1 MMNKKLFS
9 ALLTGGLLF
18 SFTGGFVSCSEDYD
32 DDIKDLQ
39 TQITANSNAIAEIQA
54 LLAKGV
60 VITNVTK
67 NAEGILLTMS
77 DGSTQQLTNGKDGA
91 DGKDGKD
98 AAVWTIGNDGYWY
111 EDGVATEY
119 KAVGEDGKDGADGKD
134 GINGKDGADG
144 KDGKDGVNGKDGADG
159 KDGKDGKDG
168 GYYVP
173 NAETGNFDYV
183 DADGNKKDSGIS
195 WKSSAMTAVKT
206 ETGVMF
212 SGIAGYPDG
221 LFISTVADLMSLVF
235 QPQLVVDGVNAINAG
250 VLTKGGN
257 IICTPN
263 VTAQYHLNPSTV
275 NENGIDKNSLR
286 YISITKEFKVTRAI
300 SNVEAT
306 YNNIK
311 NGMLTVDV
319 DFEGTPSEGSKIDL
333 IALQVT
339 NASGEVITSDYATV
353 AADPLRSEDLFIA
366 RKNIIKTAG
375 NNAHYWATMSDA
387 KNVAINDAAV
397 NATSTQDARI
407 ITVVYNSNID
417 LDDYVRTC
425 LMSGT
430 AHSEFTQMEDYHLSI
445 AYTNMKFELTGMEN
459 GLKKTTDQAKFIKL
473 DANGVV
479 TPTTYEDGDNL
490 RSSIGRTP
498 IIKAELIHQ
507 ENGGKKTVLQ
517 TAYIVLEIVDKEDT
531 PPTPVGVT
539 FNAYD
544 IKTTDFFGQNLDF
557 CNGDQVEITAEDM
570 NTVYS
575 KEGISKE
582 EFANNYVFQ
591 PYPANVTIAGKKYGT
606 SEDVEYA
613 ANAGQITTYG
623 LTWSLDAEYIWNNA
637 GKTPE
642 AQAVYKHKNKNHYV
656 VINLKPSAA
665 IPARKVLEFPAD
677 GEKFAEMWNTEKT
690 LGMFNVRVPNVG
702 ENTTAQCTFVN
713 NLLTLYLD
721 QKDPVTL
728 INNIV
733 NNSTYKVST
742 STGISDTYIEY
753 IIKDAS
759 CEGSKTNGT
768 FVVKNDG
775 KELYYRVGL
784 TDHLIATLNGTEVTL
799 NDDHNNNAIAE
810 ELLNTNKLVVTYAV
824 RAEFES
830 CLGTQTIPCKNE
842 VTFDVRYVRPINVNP
857 ESAGS
862 FQDGNDFGGN
872 GTLLKAADV
881 ISLIDWRGNAV
892 VEGNSYYGYYGVK
905 RVTVDNSGVT
915 CNIAAGKN
923 QPLPSHIKA
932 GIVDAAALADPDLAT
947 GLNGKAV
954 DEWFYYK
961 NNGTVLQE
969 NIEINFPVIVE
980 YWWGEV
986 VTETV
991 TVTVKKTNNINK

>member
-1 MMNKKLFS
+1 MINKKLLK
-9 ALLTGGLLF
+9 ALLFGGLVF
-18 SFTGGFVSCSEDYD
+18 SFTGTFVSCSEDYD
-32 DDIKDLQ
+32 DDIKGLQ
-39 TQITANSNAIAEIQA
+39 AQIDAQRASLAEIET
-54 LLAKGV
+54 LLQSGV
-60 VITNVTK
+60 VIKDVK
-67 NAEGILLTMS
+67 S
-77 DGSTQQLTNGKDGA
+77 DTNGIKLTLSNGNEYVLTHGE

-98 AAVWTIGNDGYWY
+98 AAVWTIGTDGYWY
-111 EDGVATEY
+111 LNNEKTEY
-119 KAVGEDGKDGADGKD
+119 KAIGV
-134 GINGKDGADG
+134 DG
-144 KDGKDGVNGKDGADG
+144 KDGKDGV
-159 KDGKDGKDG
+159 DGKDG

-195 WKSSAMTAVKT
+195 WKSATMTAVKT

-275 NENGIDKNSLR
+275 NENGIDKSSLR
-286 YISITKEFKVTRAI
+286 YVSVTKDFKVTRAI
-300 SNVEAT
+300 SNVEAA
-306 YNNIK
+306 YNSII

-339 NASGEVITSDYATV
+339 NASGAVITSDYATV
-353 AADPLRSEDLFIA
+353 AADPLRSEDLYIA
-366 RKNIIKTAG
+366 RKEIIKTHG
-375 NNAHYWATMSDA
+375 DNAHYWATMADA
-387 KNVAINDAAV
+387 KDVAINDAAV
-397 NATSTQDARI
+397 KATEAQDKRI

-459 GLKKTTDQAKFIKL
+459 GLKVTTDQAKFIKL

-507 ENGGKKTVLQ
+507 ENGGKKTILK
-517 TAYIVLEIVDKEDT
+517 TAYVVLEIVDKDEIIKD
-531 PPTPVGVT
+531 PEIT

-544 IKTTDFFGQNLDF
+544 ITTADFFGQNIDF
-557 CNGDQVEITAEDM
+557 CNDDLVEITAEDM

-591 PYPANVTIAGKKYGT
+591 PYPANVTIKGIKYGT
-606 SEDVEYA
+606 SEDVEIA

-623 LTWSLDAEYIWNNA
+623 LTWYLSAEYIWNNA

-656 VINLKPSAA
+656 VINLKPSKA
-665 IPARKVLEFPAD
+665 IPAREVLKFPAD
-677 GEKFAEMWNTEKT
+677 GEKFAEMWNAEKT
-690 LGMFNVRVPNVG
+690 LGMFNLRVPNVG

-721 QKDPVTL
+721 KKDPVTL

-733 NNSTYKVST
+733 KNSTYKVST
-742 STGISDTYIEY
+742 ATGVKNTYIEY
-753 IIKDAS
+753 IIKDAYLKVS
-759 CEGSKTNGT
+759 ETDDKFDVTDGT
-768 FVVKNDG
+768 FVVKNNG

-824 RAEFES
+824 RADFES
-830 CLGTQTIPCKNE
+830 CLGTKAIPCNDE

-881 ISLIDWRGNAV
+881 ISLVDWRGNAV

-915 CNIAAGKN
+915 CNIAAGEK

>member
-9 ALLTGGLLF
+9 SLLIGGLLF

-111 EDGVATEY
+111 VDGVATEY

-134 GINGKDGADG
+134 GVDGKDGADG
-144 KDGKDGVNGKDGADG
+144 KDGV
-159 KDGKDGKDG
+159 DGKDG

-195 WKSSAMTAVKT
+195 WKSATITAVKT

-275 NENGIDKNSLR
+275 NENGIDKSSLR
-286 YISITKEFKVTRAI
+286 YVSLTKDFKVTRAI

-306 YNNIK
+306 YNSIS

-339 NASGEVITSDYATV
+339 NASGAVITSDYATV

-366 RKNIIKTAG
+366 RKEIIKTSG
-375 NNAHYWATMSDA
+375 NNAHYWATMADA
-387 KNVAINDAAV
+387 KDVAINDAAV
-397 NATSTQDARI
+397 KATDAQDKRI
-407 ITVVYNSNID
+407 ITVAYNSNID

-459 GLKKTTDQAKFIKL
+459 GLKVTTDQAKFIKL

-507 ENGGKKTVLQ
+507 ENGGKKTILK
-517 TAYIVLEIVDKEDT
+517 TAYVVLEIVDKDEPIITDD
-531 PPTPVGVT
+531 PT

-544 IKTTDFFGQNLDF
+544 ITTADFFGQNIDF
-557 CNGDQVEITAEDM
+557 CNDDLVEITAEDM

-591 PYPANVTIAGKKYGT
+591 PYPANVTIKGIKYGT
-606 SEDVEYA
+606 SEDVEIA

-623 LTWSLDAEYIWNNA
+623 LTWYLSAEYIWNNA

-656 VINLKPSAA
+656 VINLKPSKA
-665 IPARKVLEFPAD
+665 IPAREVLKFPAD
-677 GEKFAEMWNTEKT
+677 GEKFAEMWNAEKT

-721 QKDPVTL
+721 KKDPVTL

-742 STGISDTYIEY
+742 ATGVKNTYIEY
-753 IIKDAS
+753 IIKDAYLKDS
-759 CEGSKTNGT
+759 ETDDKFDVTDGT
-768 FVVKNDG
+768 FVVKNNG

-824 RAEFES
+824 RADFES
-830 CLGTQTIPCKNE
+830 CLGTKAIPCNDE

-881 ISLIDWRGNAV
+881 ISLVDWRGNAV

-915 CNIAAGKN
+915 CNIAAGEK

>member
-1 MMNKKLFS
+1 M
-9 ALLTGGLLF
+9 
-18 SFTGGFVSCSEDYD
+18 
-32 DDIKDLQ
+32 
-39 TQITANSNAIAEIQA
+39 
-54 LLAKGV
+54 
-60 VITNVTK
+60 
-67 NAEGILLTMS
+67 
-77 DGSTQQLTNGKDGA
+77 
-91 DGKDGKD
+91 
-98 AAVWTIGNDGYWY
+98 
-111 EDGVATEY
+111 
-119 KAVGEDGKDGADGKD
+119 
-134 GINGKDGADG
+134 
-144 KDGKDGVNGKDGADG
+144 
-159 KDGKDGKDG
+159 
-168 GYYVP
+168 
-173 NAETGNFDYV
+173 

-275 NENGIDKNSLR
+275 NENGIDKSSLR
-286 YISITKEFKVTRAI
+286 YVSITKDFKVTRAI
-300 SNVEAT
+300 SNVEAA

-339 NASGEVITSDYATV
+339 NASGAVITSDYATV

-375 NNAHYWATMSDA
+375 NNAHYWATMADA

-397 NATSTQDARI
+397 NTTAAQDARI
-407 ITVVYNSNID
+407 ITVAYDKTID

-459 GLKKTTDQAKFIKL
+459 GLKVTTDQAKFIKL

-498 IIKAELIHQ
+498 IIKAELVHQ
-507 ENGGKKTVLQ
+507 ENGGKKTILQ
-517 TAYIVLEIVDKEDT
+517 TAYVVLEIVDKEVG
-531 PPTPVGVT
+531 PTPEPGVT
-539 FNAYD
+539 FNVYD
-544 IKTTDFFGQNLDF
+544 ITTTDFFGQNLHF
-557 CNGDQVEITAEDM
+557 CNGDEVEITAEDM

-591 PYPANVTIAGKKYGT
+591 PYPAKVTIDKKEYGT
-606 SEDVEYA
+606 SENVEIA

-623 LTWSLDAEYIWNNA
+623 LTWSHTAQYIWDEA
-637 GKTPE
+637 GTTPE
-642 AQAVYKHKNKNHYV
+642 ARAVYKHKNKNHYV
-656 VINLKPSAA
+656 VLNLKPSAA

-728 INNIV
+728 IKNIV

-742 STGISDTYIEY
+742 STGITDTYIEY
-753 IIKDAS
+753 IIKGAS
-759 CEGSKTNGT
+759 CEVDKNKYPAIADMIEKGAFKVTDDGTTLVFYEDKNNLNTNPHT
-768 FVVKNDG
+768 
-775 KELYYRVGL
+775 
-784 TDHLIATLNGTEVTL
+784 IATLNGTEVTL

-810 ELLNTNKLVVTYAV
+810 ELLNTNNLVVTYAV
-824 RAEFES
+824 RADFES
-830 CLGTQTIPCKNE
+830 CLGTEAIPCNDE

-915 CNIAAGKN
+915 CNIAAGKD

-991 TVTVKKTNNINK
+991 TVTVKKTNNINKSNNINK